1 MCPWIK
7 DSTAFSGSFLA
18 ITGLFWN
25 WYLNYDIGG
34 GVCFFPNTLHLRTSE
49 FLKSPVV
56 KAQLY
61 RTVTK
66 TYSNKLLE
74 SPLCNSVLRMN
85 IWGF

>member
-1 MCPWIK
+1 M
-7 DSTAFSGSFLA
+7 
-18 ITGLFWN
+18 
-25 WYLNYDIGG
+25 
-34 GVCFFPNTLHLRTSE
+34 CFFPNTLHLRTSE